1 MYPNTATIS
10 LLPLDPANGYAPSFV
25 IFGGAVRALGGC
37 WAICMYRRG
46 GGCWVHVVGL
56 LGVCWVEG
64 GPWRYGTQTLPG

>member
-37 WAICMYRRG
+37 RATPVCRSPMEAVWSAWA
-46 GGCWVHVVGL
+46 
-56 LGVCWVEG
+56 
-64 GPWRYGTQTLPG
+64 GPSMRAYLVQRCIG